1 VGLGLGIVS
10 ILLWIIAIYAAQI
23 FVGAW
28 IGEKILGAK
37 VGVAAAAARLALGL
51 AIIHA
56 VRMIPIPFAGPL
68 IGLAVTAW
76 GLGALS
82 LAIYKNVR
90 PQLAVA

>member
-1 VGLGLGIVS
+1 VGLGVGIVS

-37 VGVAAAAARLALGL
+37 VGVGAATARLALGL

-56 VRMIPIPFAGPL
+56 VQMVPIPFERPL
-68 IGLAVTAW
+68 IGLVVTAW